1 VLVIYFS
8 GHGVNYGTAENT
20 QFYYL
25 TKDIASEDLK
35 DPEIRNNYTV
45 SSAEFTEWIKSIA
58 ALKQV
63 MVLDACNS
71 GKIVEDLAG
80 RKDLSSSQ
88 IRALDR
94 MKDRTGM
101 FILTGSAA
109 DKVSYEAGQYGQ
121 GLLTYSLLQGMSGL
135 ALTDDKR
142 VDVMTLFQYS
152 RDKVPEL
159 AKGIGGIQTPILAFP
174 AGGASFD
181 IGIVDA
187 QVKIPLAQ
195 VKPVFIRNV
204 FQDEDELDDVIGL
217 TSALE
222 NYFRELTVKGAEAP
236 IIFVDVKEYEN
247 AYSIKGRYKLSGDA
261 VELRGRLFRGKTAKG
276 EFTVTG
282 KKTNLPGLVEA
293 IVDKVSGM
301 L

>member
-1 VLVIYFS
+1 
-8 GHGVNYGTAENT
+8 VNYGDAENG

-25 TKDIASEDLK
+25 TKDIAGENLS
-35 DPEIRNNYTV
+35 DPEIRTNYAI
-45 SSAEFTEWIKSIA
+45 SSSELTEWIKAIP

-63 MVLDACNS
+63 MVIDACNS
-71 GKIVEDLAG
+71 GKMVQDLAAG
-80 RKDLSSSQ
+80 SKDLSSTQ

-135 ALTDDKR
+135 ALSEDKR

-152 RDKVPEL
+152 RDKVPDL
-159 AKGIGGIQTPILAFP
+159 AKGIGGIQTPVLAFP
-174 AGGASFD
+174 VSGASFD

-187 QVKIPLAQ
+187 QTKIPLAQ

-204 FQDEDELDDVIGL
+204 FQDEDRFDDVLGL
-217 TSALE
+217 ADALE
-222 NYFRELTVKGAEAP
+222 KYFRELTAKGAQAEF
-236 IIFVDVKEYEN
+236 IFVDVQEYEN
-247 AYSIKGRYKLSGDA
+247 AYSIKGRYTVSGDTVDRCA
-261 VELRGRLFRGKTAKG
+261 GVCLKGKRRKARRLRSRVKRSD
-276 EFTVTG
+276 
-282 KKTNLPGLVEA
+282 LPGLVEA
-293 IVDKVSGM
+293 IVDMVSGM
-301 L
+301 LD